1 MKEYIP
7 PEQLLTRIL
16 HVAQLLAYTESSRL
30 NTVQADQYVE
40 PVVPSIIVAKDNSG
54 ANAEKLRDEETM

>member
-16 HVAQLLAYTESSRL
+16 HVAQLLAYTESSNLKSIR
-30 NTVQADQYVE
+30 VDQYVE
-40 PVVPSIIVAKDNSG
+40 PIMPSIIVAKDNSG
-54 ANAEKLRDEETM
+54 ENAEKLSDEEKM

>member
-16 HVAQLLAYTESSRL
+16 HVAQLLAYTESLPLESVRA
-30 NTVQADQYVE
+30 NQYVE
-40 PVVPSIIVAKDNSG
+40 PVMPSIIVGKDNSG
-54 ANAEKLRDEETM
+54 ANAEKLRDEEKL

>member
-16 HVAQLLAYTESSRL
+16 HVAQLLAYTESSTLASIR
-30 NTVQADQYVE
+30 VDQYVE
-40 PVVPSIIVAKDNSG
+40 QVVLTIIDAKDNSG
-54 ANAEKLRDEETM
+54 ATAEKLPDDEKM

>member
-7 PEQLLTRIL
+7 PELLLTRIL

-30 NTVQADQYVE
+30 ESVRVDQYVE

-54 ANAEKLRDEETM
+54 ENLEKLREHKKM